1 MGRFDERFTDF
12 CDRLTELL
20 GDWRVGAVS
29 VLIILCWGAAGPAMH
44 FSDTWQLLINTP
56 TTIAEFVFNFFIL
69 ASNNRQV
76 RNDRRL
82 QAEVIELVKQVR
94 VLADQIKSEE
104 DEILEISRSST
115 ERAGS
120 RVKPE
125 GASCRGAPGSRPPR
139 PRRR

>member
-12 CDRLTELL
+12 CDRLTEYL

-29 VLIILCWGAAGPAMH
+29 VLVILCWGAAGPAMH

-94 VLADQIKSEE
+94 VLASQIKTEE
-104 DEILEISRSST
+104 DEILEISRESRA
-115 ERAGS
+115 ERKA
-120 RVKPE
+120 
-125 GASCRGAPGSRPPR
+125 
-139 PRRR
+139 